1 MIVIIAIKLAGL
13 DRPLFMAI
21 PIVMCHKDN
30 IVMCHKDNIQR
41 RVGHR

>member
-30 IVMCHKDNIQR
+30 IQR